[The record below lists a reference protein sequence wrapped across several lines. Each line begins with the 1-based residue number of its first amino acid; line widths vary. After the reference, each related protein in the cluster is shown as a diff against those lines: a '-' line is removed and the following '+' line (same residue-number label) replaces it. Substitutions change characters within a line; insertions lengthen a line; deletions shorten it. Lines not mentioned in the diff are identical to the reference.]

1 MTGRCSGFIR
11 LALALALGLVVLLGP
26 APAAA
31 QAKAQKSE
39 LELQAD
45 RCLDWYRPL
54 LRDPRGAYTSGSAY
68 EKGVLSLTIHATNAH
83 GGYVPQSAACEFRN
97 GVLDEGWTQ
106 IHAKRHGWK

>member
-1 MTGRCSGFIR
+1 MAGRRSR
-11 LALALALGLVVLLGP
+11 VLLPLALSLVLPFVQ

-31 QAKAQKSE
+31 QAKAQKSD

-54 LRDPRGAYTSGSAY
+54 LRDPRGAYTSGSAS

-83 GGYVPQSAACEFRN
+83 GGYVPLPAACEFRN